1 MKKTFSILVLLIT
14 ISSVGFARRLDNPA
28 LGMAVLQNGS
38 TMKLL
43 YRAEQFSDVKILI
56 LNERSEVVLSEKL
69 KNTDGFL
76 RPYNFSEL
84 PAGEYSFVVTDA
96 AGSQTEKISY
106 REKSKT
112 ERIAKL
118 MPVAGNDKK
127 LLLSV
132 PNKQPDTI
140 TITIL
145 DEVDNILYSEEET
158 ISDDFAKVYN
168 LESFEGK
175 ITFRVVDRKGNTAS
189 LVR

>member
-1 MKKTFSILVLLIT
+1 MKKTLSILVLLIT
-14 ISSVGFARRLDNPA
+14 ISSVGFARRSDNPT

-38 TMKLL
+38 TIKLL
-43 YRAEQFSDVKILI
+43 YRADQLSDVKILI
-56 LNERSEVVLSEKL
+56 LNEKSEIVLSEKF

-84 PAGEYSFVVTDA
+84 PAGEYSFVITDA
-96 AGSQTEKISY
+96 SGSQTEKIAY
-106 REKSKT
+106 REKRKT
-112 ERIAKL
+112 EKIAKL
-118 MPVAGNDKK
+118 MSVDGNDKR

-145 DEVDNILYSEEET
+145 DEVDNVLYSEKET

-168 LESFEGK
+168 LEGFNGK
-175 ITFRVVDRKGNTAS
+175 IKFRVVDSKGNTAS